1 MPHRIKWKWLL
12 APSTWTDPAASAP
25 HGSLYASTPY
35 SVTRMGLELKL
46 LYTSFMYAA
55 MNDFPRSGSCT
66 DHTLSDLATESCGP
80 HVVAGSPSESIVVH
94 GRGTTPAERCGFAA
108 FSHAPSTHLTK
119 LCQLAPMP
127 SQKPLPGRL
136 SSLPKPVRR
145 TGSGTQPRDDLAH

>member
-12 APSTWTDPAASAP
+12 APSTWTDPAASVP

-46 LYTSFMYAA
+46 LYPFMYDA
-55 MNDFPRSGSCT
+55 MNDFPRYSCT

-80 HVVAGSPSESIVVH
+80 HSVAGLPSESIVVH
-94 GRGTTPAERCGFAA
+94 GRGTTPALLCASAA
-108 FSHAPSTHLTK
+108 CSHAPSTHLTK
-119 LCQLAPMP
+119 LGQLAPMSP
-127 SQKPLPGRL
+127 QKPLPGRL